1 MHAIDNNTKN
11 VLGVAW
17 NNNSDTLIY
26 DFSDLIKGSKNV
38 DTYKKERFK
47 NFIITLWPHGF
58 NITDNNRIKDTYAK
72 YL

>member
-1 MHAIDNNTKN
+1 MHATDNNTKN

-17 NNNSDTLIY
+17 NNKSDTLIY

-47 NFIITLWPHGF
+47 NFIITL
-58 NITDNNRIKDTYAK
+58 
-72 YL
+72 

>member
-17 NNNSDTLIY
+17 NNNPDTLIY

-38 DTYKKERFK
+38 DTYKKKRFK
-47 NFIITLWPHGF
+47 TLSSLYDHMGS
-58 NITDNNRIKDTYAK
+58 I
-72 YL
+72 